1 MRHLIYKE
9 ADHFRKLKIK
19 EWLFLLTDEREDPE
33 EEAAEEET
41 AEVAQKKKRKRKDK
55 RTTASREK
63 KKKKRKWQK
72 SLVINNFSYIKD
84 KVIIKPRSK
93 TGMIPGYFLNMWKQR
108 YKIYYF
114 YSYF

>member
-1 MRHLIYKE
+1 MLRHTELIASCKKTWIGKVTQSE
-9 ADHFRKLKIK
+9 VF
-19 EWLFLLTDEREDPE
+19 WLILF
-33 EEAAEEET
+33 
-41 AEVAQKKKRKRKDK
+41 
-55 RTTASREK
+55 
-63 KKKKRKWQK
+63 

-84 KVIIKPRSK
+84 KVIFKPRSK

>member
-1 MRHLIYKE
+1 MRHLIYQE

-19 EWLFLLTDEREDPE
+19 GWLFSLTDEKEDPE
-33 EEAAEEET
+33 EEAGEEET

-63 KKKKRKWQK
+63 KKKKKMTK
-72 SLVINNFSYIKD
+72 ILSYFSYIKD

-93 TGMIPGYFLNMWKQR
+93 TGMMPGYILNM
-108 YKIYYF
+108 
-114 YSYF
+114 